1 MMIVQHSDSDFGPW
15 TWGTGGKDGQ
25 FGGAY
30 PSGRASLRSWVTGPS
45 GEQVLVTKTVRCRS
59 YRRAVYLLR
68 LHLKGHNV

>member
-1 MMIVQHSDSDFGPW
+1 MIIQHKDPDIGPW

-30 PSGRASLRSWVTGPS
+30 PNGEVRLRSWVTDATG
-45 GEQVLVTKTVRCRS
+45 GQLLVTKVVRCRS

-68 LHLKGHNV
+68 LHLRGHNV